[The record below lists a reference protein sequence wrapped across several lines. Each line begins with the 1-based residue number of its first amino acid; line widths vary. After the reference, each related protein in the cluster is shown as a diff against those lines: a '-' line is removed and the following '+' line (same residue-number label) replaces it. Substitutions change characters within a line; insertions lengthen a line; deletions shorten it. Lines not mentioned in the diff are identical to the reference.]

1 MQLLSEMLSLIEPY
15 DFNPNEDFKILK
27 RSKCLFEDMNFGFK
41 TMMDW
46 AFKYFGLKSIWTYE
60 KL

>member
-1 MQLLSEMLSLIEPY
+1 MLSLIEPY